1 MWKQFRKEAWS
12 KEHAGELDYLSLEE
26 NLWDEA
32 MNYLFLKAWENE
44 MLRFKKRI
52 DGLILDNIE

>member
-1 MWKQFRKEAWS
+1 MWKQFKKAPGS
-12 KEHAGELDYLSLEE
+12 KEHAWELDYLSLEE